1 MPITVRF
8 FAAMKEVTGKDEQEL
23 PLGSIVTVADVWE
36 TVVGTTDMPA
46 NTLCA
51 RNMEYVQ
58 LDEPVAEGDEI
69 AFFPP
74 VTGGAR

>member
-8 FAAMKEVTGKDEQEL
+8 FAAMKEVAGKDEQEL
-23 PLGSIVTVADVWE
+23 PLGSIVTVSDVWK
-36 TVVGTTDMPA
+36 TVTGSTNMPT

-58 LDEPVAEGDEI
+58 ADEPVAEGDEI

>member
-23 PLGSIVTVADVWE
+23 SLGSIATVADVWK
-36 TVVGTTDMPA
+36 TAVGSVDMPA

-74 VTGGAR
+74 VTGGAG